1 MPVLSAVGLLGLGLV
16 NWPGP
21 AIALLS
27 VVGFAYGA
35 VIAVYPY
42 AISEYFGELG
52 PKVYG
57 RVFTAWG
64 FAGLAGPWTAGR
76 LYDASGNY
84 GTALAA
90 ASIIA
95 LVSTAV
101 YLKARRGIS
110 VS

>member
-1 MPVLSAVGLLGLGLV
+1 MYKRQ
-16 NWPGP
+16 GP

-27 VVGFAYGA
+27 AVGFAYGA

-42 AISEYFGELG
+42 AISEYFGDLG

-76 LYDASGNY
+76 LYDASGSY

-90 ASIIA
+90 ASVIA
-95 LVSTAV
+95 LFSTMI
-101 YLKARRGIS
+101 YLKARREIS
-110 VS
+110 AN